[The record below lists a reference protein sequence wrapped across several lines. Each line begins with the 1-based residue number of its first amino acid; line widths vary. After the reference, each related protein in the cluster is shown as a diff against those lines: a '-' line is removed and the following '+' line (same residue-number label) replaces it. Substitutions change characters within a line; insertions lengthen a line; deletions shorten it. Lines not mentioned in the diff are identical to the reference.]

1 MVRPGCAVWGCSWTT
16 GPLLFDG
23 APLPF
28 DDPAIAAPS
37 RSAYGA
43 MMRIVRRCLNAT
55 RLAVGDLA

>member
-1 MVRPGCAVWGCSWTT
+1 MVRPGRAVWGCSCAA

-23 APLPF
+23 AALPF
-28 DDPAIAAPS
+28 NDPAIAAPS

-43 MMRIVRRCLNAT
+43 TMRIMRRCPNAT